1 MSEKYIY
8 QLSNEHFEALVKM
21 IASFKSGISRACKEG
36 AFELEDAK
44 ILAQNLDEAIKLL
57 NILDKGKILVEEAS
71 EKEIS
76 RKK

>member
-1 MSEKYIY
+1 MSEKYTY

-57 NILDKGKILVEEAS
+57 NILDKGKILVEES